1 MDNMEAK
8 WNRNWNWF
16 HFTFH
21 RVPPNLD
28 WLWLVCYVLLNS
40 KIIFGDQLAVGSGNH
55 ALLVSVLAPAVTQK
69 GKKKAT

>member
-28 WLWLVCYVLLNS
+28 WLWLVCYVLFNS

-55 ALLVSVLAPAVTQK
+55 ALL
-69 GKKKAT
+69 